1 MLNLKYVA
9 VEIRIRQR
17 EDDAL
22 SKILKTC
29 HEKKFKNLKKACST
43 VPIYIEYGFLFN
55 FEFPTLSI

>member
-29 HEKKFKNLKKACST
+29 HEKKFKYLKKSMFHCT
-43 VPIYIEYGFLFN
+43 DIYKIWF
-55 FEFPTLSI
+55 SV